1 MSNFIKSY
9 QANVGLNHTPAYQVS
24 GQPFAQGDLLAP
36 VSGSTPIKVEFP
48 YVTRWVSV
56 VPHTGSTAG
65 VHDLRVGFS
74 EYGVTTGSNYFR
86 VHTAKNASH
95 ENGLASPVY
104 EFKVSELW
112 FMSGNGAT
120 IDFDVVAGLTS
131 IPASRTTTAD
141 GPNWSGSA
149 GVG

>member
-9 QANVGLNHTPAYQVS
+9 QANVGLNHVPAYQVS
-24 GQPFAQGDLLAP
+24 GQPFAMGSLEAP

-48 YVTRWVSV
+48 YVTSWVAII
-56 VPHTGSTAG
+56 PHTGSTAG

-74 EYGVTTGSNYFR
+74 EYGVTTGSYYFR
-86 VHTAKNASH
+86 AHTAKNASH
-95 ENGLASPVY
+95 ENGASSPTY
-104 EFKVSELW
+104 HIKVSELW
-112 FMSGNGAT
+112 FMSNNGST

-131 IPASRTTTAD
+131 IPASRTTTDSA
-141 GPNWSGSA
+141 PSWSGSA

>member
-9 QANVGLNHTPAYQVS
+9 QANVGLNHVPAYQVS
-24 GQPFAQGDLLAP
+24 GQPFAMGGLEAP

-48 YVTRWVSV
+48 YVTSWVAII
-56 VPHTGSTAG
+56 PHTGSTSG

-74 EYGVTTGSNYFR
+74 EYGVTTGSYYFR
-86 VHTAKNASH
+86 AHTAKNASH
-95 ENGLASPVY
+95 ENGASSPAY
-104 EFKVSELW
+104 RIKVSELW
-112 FMSGNGAT
+112 FMSNNGST

-131 IPASRTTTAD
+131 IPASRTTTD
-141 GPNWSGSA
+141 SGPSWSGSA